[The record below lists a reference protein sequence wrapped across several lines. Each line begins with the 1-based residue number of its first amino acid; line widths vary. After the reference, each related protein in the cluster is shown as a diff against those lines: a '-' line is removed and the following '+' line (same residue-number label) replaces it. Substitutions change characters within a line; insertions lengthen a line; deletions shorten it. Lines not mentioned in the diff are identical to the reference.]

1 MKTKVNYLNNKDL
14 LEEIHKSKNSYCSYT
29 KDEYSTYDLIVG
41 KIDAINIRT
50 VAQAKRNK
58 AKRLTQQE
66 YERRKAINPK
76 TKLSECDI
84 DYRKISKDD
93 VVFRVMTYEHIPEE
107 PGRKR
112 NPRNHQKRKRV
123 K

>member
-29 KDEYSTYDLIVG
+29 KDTYSTYDLIVN

-58 AKRLTQQE
+58 AKRQNAFCQNKSCH
-66 YERRKAINPK
+66 RRNAKHVWSP
-76 TKLSECDI
+76 S
-84 DYRKISKDD
+84 
-93 VVFRVMTYEHIPEE
+93 
-107 PGRKR
+107 
-112 NPRNHQKRKRV
+112 
-123 K
+123 

>member
-29 KDEYSTYDLIVG
+29 KDEYSTYDLIVN

-76 TKLSECDI
+76 TKLSCLL
-84 DYRKISKDD
+84 YTS
-93 VVFRVMTYEHIPEE
+93 PS
-107 PGRKR
+107 
-112 NPRNHQKRKRV
+112 PRDATLSRMPSSA
-123 K
+123 